1 MFWLYTF
8 PAIFFGAQIFMFL
21 LSGCCN
27 KAYTVSLFAIFNA
40 SELEFLF
47 IWYSH
52 CYSSFLLLTF
62 PYYIFAHPFT
72 INFIFTTLPVY
83 FLSKA
88 YSKLITHHCFF
99 QPSFPLKIFVLISST
114 FGRSSSLNSF
124 PYYGSFQ
131 L

>member
-47 IWYSH
+47 I
-52 CYSSFLLLTF
+52 
-62 PYYIFAHPFT
+62 
-72 INFIFTTLPVY
+72 
-83 FLSKA
+83 
-88 YSKLITHHCFF
+88 
-99 QPSFPLKIFVLISST
+99 
-114 FGRSSSLNSF
+114 
-124 PYYGSFQ
+124 
-131 L
+131 